1 MGKLQLFLNNFYK
14 MTFEGKGAFWG
25 IILALVLLALV
36 YIFAEKLR
44 DCLKKKTVFLL
55 AVPALLL
62 ACFVLLLV
70 NSCKYVP
77 LAERTSPGDASYAWE
92 QTTKKSE
99 NSLTY
104 IANIKDPAT
113 GKAYEQTFAFG
124 DILGQLTVKETSDHV
139 AEEYIVASADVYPR
153 F

>member
-55 AVPALLL
+55 AVPVLLL
-62 ACFVLLLV
+62 GCFVLLLV
-70 NSCKYVP
+70 NASSYVP
-77 LAERTSPGDASYAWE
+77 LADRTSAGDASYAWE

-99 NSLTY
+99 NTLDSGVFHAMQLLY
-104 IANIKDPAT
+104 HRMRNAKNM
-113 GKAYEQTFAFG
+113 EQ
-124 DILGQLTVKETSDHV
+124 LLMK
-139 AEEYIVASADVYPR
+139 
-153 F
+153 